1 MALRI
6 VGFIL
11 IAAAVVGFFVTLG
24 TLDNRMASLIGAGTR
39 GFFYVMSQGRAFDNA
54 VPMGPL
60 TGGFAVAV
68 LLGLGLIIFGKRRQ

>member
-1 MALRI
+1 MTLRV

-11 IAAAVVGFFVTLG
+11 IAVAVIGFFITLG

-39 GFFYVMSQGRAFDNA
+39 GFFYVMSQGRAFGDS

-60 TGGFAVAV
+60 MGAHTAAA